1 MSICHGPN
9 PADMERGAYL
19 LLEPHKGL
27 ADCALI
33 FHEKDAK
40 PIQAAAFILSVQGI
54 VSRLIAV
61 RDFALFEQQDES
73 YRSRVLRTDLPLLA
87 IAPESC
93 PWLEKLSAERIAPAD
108 ANTLASCIK
117 SAIFPE

>member
-1 MSICHGPN
+1 MDMCHGPN

-33 FHEKDAK
+33 CNEADAEL
-40 PIQAAAFILSVQGI
+40 IERAALILSVQGI
-54 VSRLIAV
+54 VARLIAV
-61 RDFALFEQQDES
+61 RDFALFESQDEQ
-73 YRSRVLRTDLPLLA
+73 YRNKVLRVDLPLFAAVSEDCQWASALEA
-87 IAPESC
+87 KRFLPE
-93 PWLEKLSAERIAPAD
+93 D
-108 ANTLASCIK
+108 ANFIANCVK